1 MSTPISVVGTIATV
15 PKLIRTG
22 AGVPLCSFRLASS
35 ERRYDRERGDWVE
48 GGTNWYSVTAFRSL
62 AEHSHYSFQKGD
74 RVFVSGKLRI
84 RNWENKE
91 RSGTSVEIE
100 ADALGHELRWGTSRF
115 ARQTSG
121 QRDGATVTSFPAP
134 GLSSAGSTGSPAS
147 DAEGH
152 DRVGTGQTD
161 QTGQTSQ
168 TDQAD
173 QPDQAGA
180 PGTSAGAESFG
191 ASGAPD
197 VSGASAWTV
206 PGAGVPASAFEA
218 MESTTAEDPTA
229 TEEPEEPA
237 GTPVQ
242 AAFGR
247 TDEDDGEELPL
258 AS

>member
-48 GGTNWYSVTAFRSL
+48 SGTNWYSVTAFRSL

-74 RVFVSGKLRI
+74 RVLVSGRLRV

-115 ARQTSG
+115 ARQAPG
-121 QRDGATVTSFPAP
+121 QRGGAIVTSLPV
-134 GLSSAGSTGSPAS
+134 AGSTGSPGSPGSPESPESPGQDVEQSADS
-147 DAEGH
+147 
-152 DRVGTGQTD
+152 TGPT
-161 QTGQTSQ
+161 
-168 TDQAD
+168 
-173 QPDQAGA
+173 A
-180 PGTSAGAESFG
+180 PGSLGSSDPVED
-191 ASGAPD
+191 SGA
-197 VSGASAWTV
+197 AAWTV

-218 MESTTAEDPTA
+218 AGSAGSTVPTDSGVPESID
-229 TEEPEEPA
+229 
-237 GTPVQ
+237 
-242 AAFGR
+242 
-247 TDEDDGEELPL
+247 DDGEELPL

>member
-48 GGTNWYSVTAFRSL
+48 SGTNWYSITAFRSL

-74 RVFVSGKLRI
+74 RVLVSGRLRV

-115 ARQTSG
+115 ARQAPG
-121 QRDGATVTSFPAP
+121 QRGGAIVTSLPVA
-134 GLSSAGSTGSPAS
+134 GSAGSPGSPES
-147 DAEGH
+147 PESPGQDVEQST
-152 DRVGTGQTD
+152 DSTGPT
-161 QTGQTSQ
+161 
-168 TDQAD
+168 
-173 QPDQAGA
+173 A
-180 PGTSAGAESFG
+180 PGSLGSSDPAED
-191 ASGAPD
+191 SGA
-197 VSGASAWTV
+197 AAWTV

-218 MESTTAEDPTA
+218 AGSAGSTDPTDSGV
-229 TEEPEEPA
+229 PEA
-237 GTPVQ
+237 I
-242 AAFGR
+242 
-247 TDEDDGEELPL
+247 DDDGEELPL

>member
-48 GGTNWYSVTAFRSL
+48 GGTNWYSITAFRSL

-74 RVFVSGKLRI
+74 RVFVSGKLRV

-115 ARQTSG
+115 ARQTSV
-121 QRDGATVTSFPAP
+121 QRDGATVTSLPVPAD
-134 GLSSAGSTGSPAS
+134 STGSPAS
-147 DAEGH
+147 DAEGR
-152 DRVGTGQTD
+152 DRVGTD
-161 QTGQTSQ
+161 QTG
-168 TDQAD
+168 QAD

-180 PGTSAGAESFG
+180 PGTSVGSESSVVSGASDV
-191 ASGAPD
+191 SGAPD
-197 VSGASAWTV
+197 MSGASAWTV

-218 MESTTAEDPTA
+218 MESTKAEDPTT

>member
-48 GGTNWYSVTAFRSL
+48 GATNWYSITAFRSL

-74 RVFVSGKLRI
+74 RVFVSGRLRV

-121 QRDGATVTSFPAP
+121 QRDGATVTSFPSPAP
-134 GLSSAGSTGSPAS
+134 GSAESAGSPAS
-147 DAEGH
+147 DSDGRDRAET
-152 DRVGTGQTD
+152 DR
-161 QTGQTSQ
+161 
-168 TDQAD
+168 AD
-173 QPDQAGA
+173 PAGRSDA
-180 PGTSAGAESFG
+180 PGGSGGSEAPTDSGSSV
-191 ASGAPD
+191 ASGAP
-197 VSGASAWTV
+197 AWTV
-206 PGAGVPASAFEA
+206 PGVGTPASAFEA
-218 MESTTAEDPTA
+218 EESPKADDPNESEDA
-229 TEEPEEPA
+229 AKEQEESL
-237 GTPVQ
+237 GSPVR

-247 TDEDDGEELPL
+247 TGEDDGEELPL